1 RRVAGH
7 GNAAG
12 PGLWG
17 DLHVTALSL
26 RAGAV
31 SVVGNVRQNNEDRCH
46 MDAQLR
52 FFLVADGMGGQA
64 AGEEASSLAVE
75 VVSRRLAQAID
86 FQGTPALQ
94 VARAIDRAV
103 AEANAEI
110 MAQGALRP
118 GHHNMGTTL
127 ALLVRVGRRAYA
139 AGVGDSPIILRRGA
153 THERL
158 TKDHSMAQALL
169 DAGTITAEEFPR
181 NRFRN
186 ILYRYLGTKE
196 GGLGTKPR
204 EVLLKPGD
212 RFALFSDGATDGQ
225 QESQVVELL
234 GQGDDPQEVAQRI
247 VDGALLA
254 GSRDNVTCLVVF
266 VEQAV
271 EVGSTARSAQ
281 ARGARE
287 RAIADPR
294 GVG

>member
-1 RRVAGH
+1 
-7 GNAAG
+7 
-12 PGLWG
+12 
-17 DLHVTALSL
+17 VTALSL
-26 RAGAV
+26 RVAAV
-31 SVVGNVRQNNEDRCH
+31 SVVGNVRTNNEDRCH
-46 MDAQLR
+46 VDQQHR

-86 FQGTPALQ
+86 FEGTPPLQ

-103 AEANAEI
+103 AEANTEI
-110 MAQGALRP
+110 MAQGTLRP

-127 ALLVRVGRRAYA
+127 AVLVRVGRRAYA

-158 TKDHSMAQALL
+158 TRDHSMAQALL
-169 DAGTITAEEFPR
+169 DAGTITAEEFPH

-186 ILYRYLGTKE
+186 VLYRYLGTKE

-204 EVLLKPGD
+204 EVILKPGD

-225 QESQVVELL
+225 GEPRVVELL
-234 GQGDDPQEVAQRI
+234 GQGDDPHEVAQRI

-254 GSRDNVTCLVVF
+254 GSRDNVTCVVVF
-266 VEQAV
+266 VEQATPPANT
-271 EVGSTARSAQ
+271 SRRAQ
-281 ARGARE
+281 E
-287 RAIADPR
+287 RAIADPH